1 MHAASRE
8 SMTELATTLDNTV
21 AQSNAA
27 VDGAQIGP
35 ELFDVVEVLDSN
47 RDLRVALIDPAAS
60 SEKRADLA
68 DRVFGEKLNQASRS
82 VLRSAVDKD
91 WSNTR
96 DFRNGLVQLGRRA
109 LFRAAEADDKLTTV
123 ESELF
128 QLARV
133 FEDAP
138 QLEMLLADRQA
149 SADRRR
155 QLLASV
161 LYGKVTSITE
171 TLALQAIS
179 RAKQRPV
186 EACETL
192 SREAAQL
199 RGYEVAHVVTA
210 GELSDTQRSTLADK
224 LGRIY
229 GHKMSIHGEVDPSIL
244 GGMVIRVGDE
254 RIDGSTSGK
263 LEKLRRAFAGRPRRT
278 EGRS

>member
-8 SMTELATTLDNTV
+8 SMTELATALDNTV

-35 ELFDVVEVLDSN
+35 EFFDVVEVLDSN

-96 DFRNGLVQLGRRA
+96 DFRNGLVQLGRWA
-109 LFRAAEADDKLTTV
+109 LFRAAEADDNLTTV

-133 FEDAP
+133 LEDTP

-263 LEKLRRAFAGRPRRT
+263 LEKLRRAFA
-278 EGRS
+278 

>member
-1 MHAASRE
+1 
-8 SMTELATTLDNTV
+8 MTELATTLDNTV

-35 ELFDVVEVLDSN
+35 EFFDVVEVLDSN
-47 RDLRVALIDPAAS
+47 RDLCVALIDPAAS

-263 LEKLRRAFAGRPRRT
+263 LEKLRRAFA
-278 EGRS
+278 

>member
-1 MHAASRE
+1 MFYI
-8 SMTELATTLDNTV
+8 V
-21 AQSNAA
+21 AQAA
-27 VDGAQIGP
+27 GVVDGAHIGP

-109 LFRAAEADDKLTTV
+109 LFRAAEADDKLATV

-133 FEDAP
+133 LEDAP
-138 QLEMLLADRQA
+138 QLEMLVADRQA

-161 LYGKVTSITE
+161 LDGKVTSNTE
-171 TLALQAIS
+171 THA
-179 RAKQRPV
+179 
-186 EACETL
+186 
-192 SREAAQL
+192 
-199 RGYEVAHVVTA
+199 
-210 GELSDTQRSTLADK
+210 
-224 LGRIY
+224 
-229 GHKMSIHGEVDPSIL
+229 
-244 GGMVIRVGDE
+244 
-254 RIDGSTSGK
+254 
-263 LEKLRRAFAGRPRRT
+263 
-278 EGRS
+278 